1 MESVMTYLKK
11 IFDLTFILHWLEN
24 NLFKLLMGL
33 IILFFYKKIADFI
46 LKLLDKILFSKI
58 KDHGLRSFLKSFLK
72 VFIHI
77 VLVYLIIGLFGFNLT
92 TLFALVGALSVVLG
106 FAFKEIIQNI
116 FGGIILLV
124 FKPFK
129 VGDVIQYNSY
139 MGTVKKIE
147 IFYTRI
153 INFQNETV
161 IVPNGLLINNE
172 IRNITAQNRR
182 RLDLIISVSY
192 ESNLAQVKEILEKI
206 VADCEYVLRGK
217 NDNIT
222 IGIGEL
228 GSSSINFVTNVY
240 VLPEHYVLAKFF
252 ILEEAKKRF
261 DLAGI
266 SIPFN
271 QLEIYIKNK

>member
-11 IFDLTFILHWLEN
+11 IFDLTFMIEWVEN
-24 NLFKLLMGL
+24 NLFRLLIGL
-33 IILFFYKKIADFI
+33 IVLFLYRKIADYI
-46 LKLLDKILFSKI
+46 IKLLDRILFSKI

-72 VFIHI
+72 IFIHI
-77 VLVYLIIGLFGFNLT
+77 VLIYLIIGLFGFNLT
-92 TLFALVGALSVVLG
+92 SVFALVGALSVVLG

-116 FGGIILLV
+116 FGGVILLV

-129 VGDVIQYNSY
+129 VGDVIEYNSY
-139 MGTVKKIE
+139 IGTVKKIE
-147 IFYTRI
+147 IFYTKL

-161 IVPNGLLINNE
+161 IVPNGILINNE
-172 IRNITAQNRR
+172 IKNITAQNRR

-192 ESNLAQVKEILEKI
+192 ESNLAQVKEILEQI
-206 VADCEYVLRGK
+206 VEDCKYVLRGE
-217 NDNIT
+217 NDKVT

-228 GSSSINFVTNVY
+228 ANSSINFVTNVY
-240 VLPEHYVLAKFF
+240 VLPENYVLAKFF

-261 DLAGI
+261 DMAGI

-271 QLEIYIKNK
+271 QLDVYIKNK